1 MEQIS
6 VLYGLFLTLN
16 TYGMNCQQIVKTLK
30 SEHFIQVNHRGNCFE
45 KDATVY
51 AKEIKDHVFLLFIIL
66 KETDIEN
73 VQAQIAC
80 FDRFQNIGFEE
91 PEQIMFCLTIKNK
104 KDLRHFE
111 TFLHA
116 SDN

>member
-1 MEQIS
+1 
-6 VLYGLFLTLN
+6 
-16 TYGMNCQQIVKTLK
+16 MNCQQIVRTLK
-30 SEHFIQVNHRGNCFE
+30 SEHFTRVIHQGICFE

-66 KETDIEN
+66 KEAGIEN

-80 FDRFQNIGFEE
+80 FDCFQNIGFEE
-91 PEQIMFCLTIKNK
+91 PEQIIFCLTIKDK